1 MRRIMSQA
9 TLEKVAS
16 GLSVMVIVAA
26 LWFYW
31 VQILDVLE
39 LLELAYG

>member
-1 MRRIMSQA
+1 MSLA
-9 TLEKVAS
+9 TLEKIAG
-16 GLSVMVIVAA
+16 GLSLLVIGSAI
-26 LWFYW
+26 WFYS

>member
-1 MRRIMSQA
+1 MKRLVGQA
-9 TLEKVAS
+9 TLEKIAI
-16 GLSVMVIVAA
+16 GFSVLVFVSAV
-26 LWFYW
+26 WFYW

>member
-1 MRRIMSQA
+1 MSKA
-9 TLEKVAS
+9 TLEKIAT
-16 GLSVMVIVAA
+16 GLSVMVIAA
-26 LWFYW
+26 AVWFYW